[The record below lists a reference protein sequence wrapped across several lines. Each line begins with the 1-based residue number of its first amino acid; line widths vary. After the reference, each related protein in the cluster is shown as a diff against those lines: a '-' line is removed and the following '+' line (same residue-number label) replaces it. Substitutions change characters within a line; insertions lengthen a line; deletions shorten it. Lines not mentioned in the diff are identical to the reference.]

1 MTLLTRIP
9 SWRQLS
15 ALAILGLS
23 SCPLYATTI
32 NAVEPNDTLET
43 AQSIASASP
52 VVRFSEDV
60 GNSRSVS
67 YISIQA
73 ASATGYDV
81 FSFEATEGLTL
92 TFDIDYA
99 SGSGISF
106 DSYLTLYDANGNTL
120 RTNDDSSTSAGA
132 GGSTSGLD
140 SYLSYQFSQTGMYY
154 IEVGSCCKGPI
165 GTGSYTLHISG
176 WNDADGDGLSDNE
189 EQTNGTDRNNPD
201 SDSDGW
207 NDGFEVSYG
216 LDPTY
221 DDRNADPDGDGLTNL
236 QEVSAGSR
244 PDMEDTDGDRLTDFY
259 EVTVSNTSPTNT
271 DTDSDGLT
279 DSEELQVGTNPRSF
293 DTDNDGMADGWE
305 VSNRLNPLDRND
317 DLLDA
322 DNDGWLNVQ
331 EYQRGLNPQSFDASG
346 STVNHVNN
354 GFYSVTGGGEL
365 VRIDVSDGSSEVIG
379 SLGIGDD
386 YEGLAVSPSGEMYAV
401 GDSSRRL
408 YRIDYSDGSATL
420 VGYLGGIDT
429 EYGLTFSPTGDLY
442 LTDGRGLYTIDTA
455 TGAATLIGY
464 SSIGNADALAWHDG
478 RLYAISSPGFL
489 YTVNTLTGQMQE
501 VGPLGVS
508 IPAQSGLTS
517 AGARLIG
524 YAESSGQIFTIDAS
538 TGAATVLSST
548 RTDLESLAYFAAS
561 YQSTVSDDDGMPGD
575 WEVSYGLSPTDA
587 SDALL
592 DSDFDGLINRQEY
605 LFGGNPNIADTDG
618 YGINDGDE
626 VFIYR
631 TDLADADTDND
642 GMSDGWEVDN
652 GLNPLSSSDRNSD
665 TDGDGLSNYNE
676 YQNGTRADVSDTDND
691 GLDDN
696 TELTVSNTNPVMAD
710 TDADG
715 IPDGWEFDFGLNALV
730 ADSGLDSDSDSLTN
744 LQEYQAGSSPLL
756 TDTDSDGLS
765 DSYEVNTSHTDPA
778 RWDTDR
784 DGINDQAEILTY
796 GTNPLLK
803 DSDNDG
809 LPDDWEVQYG
819 TDPLIVD
826 YDTDSDAD
834 GFTNAQEYAAGTD
847 PQDSDTDGDG
857 IADGSDGNPL
867 TDSVA
872 PVLVAVPAA
881 MSFGENGS
889 QQGMGYF
896 VADTAFFNQFD
907 ATDNLDSGLDFI
919 AEIDGQRLV
928 VDGDQHIN
936 LPTGHHT
943 LTWFAMDDD
952 GNLSNGMQQVVDIY
966 PQVRFERL
974 TQFSGEGSSARVRL
988 QLTGAAPFYPVT
1000 IDVEMD
1006 HALSDTDEND
1016 IDSAFLSKD
1025 SHQVVFAA
1033 AAEGQPAIT
1042 QALLQ
1047 IPVLQDSATEADEA
1061 VTLRMLPATLSH
1073 AEIAVAIGADET
1085 QLVITERNLPA
1096 EVSIVVE
1103 QGGQPV
1109 DTVVYGNGDVTLRAE
1124 VYDPNG
1130 ADTHLHAWFI
1140 NDLAES
1146 GVIAESS
1153 VVVPEFVFAANI
1165 EEFSIRVEV
1174 SDTGVA
1180 PQTSIATKQ
1189 VKVDRADVE
1198 PSPDFEG
1205 NDSNRSSSGGAMMW
1219 WTLLLAMM
1227 AAGFRFRRYCC

>member
-43 AQSIASASP
+43 AQSLLGVDPSIAITAD
-52 VVRFSEDV
+52 VENSE
-60 GNSRSVS
+60 NISH
-67 YISIQA
+67 ISIV
-73 ASATGYDV
+73 ASDAKEKDV
-81 FSFEATEGLTL
+81 YKIYVEHPGTL
-92 TFDIDYA
+92 IFDIDY
-99 SGSGISF
+99 GYYHGLSF
-106 DSYLTLYDANGNTL
+106 DSYLKIFNAQGQLLNTNNNASTNLGASGSLSGYDAYIKYTF
-120 RTNDDSSTSAGA
+120 SAVGIYYVEV
-132 GGSTSGLD
+132 SRCCSN
-140 SYLSYQFSQTGMYY
+140 SFSQA
-154 IEVGSCCKGPI
+154 
-165 GTGSYTLHISG
+165 SYTLQISG
-176 WNDADGDGLSDNE
+176 WNDLDADGLSDRQ
-189 EQTNGTDRNNPD
+189 EQELGTDPHNAD
-201 SDSDGW
+201 TDADGW
-207 NDGFEVSYG
+207 NDGFEVARY
-216 LDPTY
+216 LDPTT
-221 DDRNADPDGDGLTNL
+221 DDRYQDNDGDSLTNL
-236 QEVSAGSR
+236 QEIAAGSR
-244 PDMEDTDGDRLTDFY
+244 PDVADTDGDRLDDAY
-259 EVTVSNTSPTNT
+259 EVNISNTDPA
-271 DTDSDGLT
+271 DPDSDGDALS
-279 DSEELQVGTNPRSF
+279 DYDEVQLGTNPNDS
-293 DTDNDGMADGWE
+293 DTDKDTMPDGWE
-305 VSNRLNPLDRND
+305 VSYRLNPLDGSD
-317 DLLDA
+317 DLADA
-322 DNDGWLNVQ
+322 DSDGWLNFQ
-331 EYQRGLNPQSFDASG
+331 EYVKGTDPQIADAGSDYIYMIGKYAAYSITSGLSLLEINVNDG
-346 STVNHVNN
+346 STK
-354 GFYSVTGGGEL
+354 
-365 VRIDVSDGSSEVIG
+365 VIG
-379 SLGIGDD
+379 HVGLDDD
-386 YEGLAVSPSGEMYAV
+386 YESIAVSPVTGKMYAA
-401 GDSSRRL
+401 GDA
-408 YRIDYSDGSATL
+408 YD
-420 VGYLGGIDT
+420 
-429 EYGLTFSPTGDLY
+429 
-442 LTDGRGLYTIDTA
+442 GLYEIDIS
-455 TGAATLIGY
+455 TGKASLIGY
-464 SSIGNADALAWHDG
+464 MEGVGWEFGMAFSPEGILYLVDGNSLFSVNTDTAEVKLIGSSTVGYYDALAFHQG
-478 RLYAISSPGFL
+478 GLYAISSNDVL
-489 YTVNTLTGQMQE
+489 YSINPLNGQATII
-501 VGPLGVS
+501 GSLGLNVL
-508 IPAQSGLTS
+508 AESGLASRGDT
-517 AGARLIG
+517 LIG
-524 YAESSGQIFTIDAS
+524 YAEYSGQLFEIDTT
-538 TGAATVLSST
+538 TGAATVLSTTNST
-548 RTDLESLAYFAAS
+548 LESLTFIYEGLGWAAA
-561 YQSTVSDDDGMPGD
+561 M
-575 WEVSYGLSPTDA
+575 E
-587 SDALL
+587 
-592 DSDFDGLINRQEY
+592 DSDGDGLINRQESFY
-605 LFGGNPNIADTDG
+605 MGDFSNSDTDSD
-618 YGINDGDE
+618 GINDGDE

-631 TDLADADTDND
+631 TSVSESDTDSD
-642 GMSDGWEVDN
+642 GMPDGWEVDN
-652 GLNPLSSSDRNSD
+652 GLNPLSSSDRNTD
-665 TDGDGLSNYNE
+665 ADGDGLSNFDE

-809 LPDDWEVQYG
+809 LPDAWEVQYG

-919 AEIDGQRLV
+919 AEIEGQRLV

-1006 HALSDTDEND
+1006 QALSDTDEND

-1061 VTLRMLPATLSH
+1061 VTLRMLPATVSH